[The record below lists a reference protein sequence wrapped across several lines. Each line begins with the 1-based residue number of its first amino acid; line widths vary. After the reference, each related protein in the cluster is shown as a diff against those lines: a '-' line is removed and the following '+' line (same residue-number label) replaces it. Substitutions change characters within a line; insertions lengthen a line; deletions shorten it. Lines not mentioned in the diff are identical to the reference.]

1 MFKNLKVKN
10 KIAIQSITTIAL
22 LIVVAVISGI
32 YLYETNNKLNDMYNE
47 KLLPIEYIDN
57 SKLQA
62 SNIATGVYSLIV
74 QASDKEN
81 QKASFEAIK
90 EEMKSADESFSKLK
104 DSELDEKE
112 QAIMD
117 EIDVLL
123 VQYRGERQKVIDLA
137 LEGKQVEAFEKMVST
152 KDLGDSYQR
161 KMDELAAYSSEQ
173 ANLANIESQEN
184 FSTIIKVFT
193 VLVIV
198 SLMISIYINIKIKN
212 AILIPL
218 TQINGFAERMKKS
231 DFSENLEINT
241 KDEFGDTARAINEGQ
256 NKVSGLIK
264 EVIYS
269 SENLNATS
277 QELTAIVEELT
288 SKIEEISV
296 SADVIVDSTIE
307 AGENTQ
313 EITASAEEV
322 DASLQVLSGDA
333 LGGSEKAY
341 KIKEKAI
348 EIKKESKNSLDDT
361 NLVYNEKEKDILL
374 ALKKAEVVEE
384 IKVMADII
392 SNIASQTNLL
402 ALNAAIEAARA
413 REPGKRFAVVADE
426 ARKLPE
432 ESSKAVIRI
441 QETTVEVRNAFN
453 EVKANSEGILSFIN
467 FSVRPQFEKFIEIGN
482 SYYNDADFISNMSEN
497 MASMSEEITATMEQV
512 TNSIQGIANNAME
525 SSKSAENI
533 KDAISEATFGMEQV
547 SSSSS
552 IQAEMAEKLNTI
564 IQRFKI

>member
-47 KLLPIEYIDN
+47 KLLPIKYIDN

-74 QASDKEN
+74 QTGDKEN

-112 QAIMD
+112 QVMME

-137 LEGKQVEAFEKMVST
+137 LEGKQVEAFEKMLST

-173 ANLANIESQEN
+173 ANLANIESQKN
-184 FSTIIKVFT
+184 FSTIMKVFI

-218 TQINGFAERMKKS
+218 TQIKGFAERMKKS
-231 DFSENLEINT
+231 DFSEKLEINT

-256 NKVSGLIK
+256 NKVSELIK

-288 SKIEEISV
+288 VKIEEISV
-296 SADVIVDSTIE
+296 STDVIVDSTIE

-313 EITASAEEV
+313 EVTASAEEV

-348 EIKKESKNSLDDT
+348 EIKKDSKNSLDDT
-361 NLVYNEKEKDILL
+361 NLIYSEKEKDILV
-374 ALKKAEVVEE
+374 ALRKAEVVEE
-384 IKVMADII
+384 IKVMADVI

-413 REPGKRFAVVADE
+413 GEQGKGFAVVADE
-426 ARKLPE
+426 VRKLAE

-547 SSSSS
+547 SSSSI